1 MGFDRKYLFFL
12 ASTREPGTSGN
23 SEWLARKTAQALRPN
38 TPQTWMHLAR
48 MQLPPFVDQHLTTG
62 TYTTPQGD
70 SHQLPQAPM
79 QATDLM
85 LLAHCAS
92 DHKNWP

>member
-12 ASTREPGTSGN
+12 ASTCEPGTSGN
-23 SEWLARKTAQALRPN
+23 SEWLARKAAQALRPN

-48 MQLPPFVDQHLTTG
+48 MRLAPFVDQRHTTG
-62 TYTTPQGD
+62 SYPMAQGD
-70 SHQLPQAPM
+70 SHQLLQATL
-79 QATDLM
+79 QATDLV
-85 LLAHCAS
+85 LVAHCAS